1 MPCPAPTCVISGS
14 SRLTRPAHADG
25 HEAGIAPAR
34 GAPDNQ
40 QERERELEE
49 AAGDQERDP
58 GAGGG
63 GEIGDL
69 EQVADD
75 PEQPGRARQ
84 RVDGQHVVVPLTA
97 AGQEVPPRRRCHVPP
112 RVGCALGATEVQS
125 SRENPDLVYTQ
136 INAVWR
142 TAGTIADLDH
152 AHRIADATERPFGTD
167 ANDQTARSEEHTSE

>member
-1 MPCPAPTCVISGS
+1 VISGS

-40 QERERELEE
+40 QERKRELE
-49 AAGDQERDP
+49 
-58 GAGGG
+58 
-63 GEIGDL
+63 
-69 EQVADD
+69 D

-84 RVDGQHVVVPLTA
+84 RVDGQHVVVSLTA
-97 AGQEVPPRRRCHVPP
+97 AGQDVYPAGATMCPP

-136 INAVWR
+136 INED
-142 TAGTIADLDH
+142 TPFAGTL
-152 AHRIADATERPFGTD
+152 RPIRRRDKDDRGRGG
-167 ANDQTARSEEHTSE
+167 AAPPSGRKVVPMHQVTA